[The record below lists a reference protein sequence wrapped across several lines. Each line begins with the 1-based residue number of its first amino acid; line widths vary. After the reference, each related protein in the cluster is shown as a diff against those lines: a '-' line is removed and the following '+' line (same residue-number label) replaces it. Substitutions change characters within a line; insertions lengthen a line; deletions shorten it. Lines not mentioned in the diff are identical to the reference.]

1 MRPPNAERRAADCTT
16 TTLLA
21 HHAAR
26 RYHPLPVDNDYTIDA
41 DDIAT
46 TIRSSDVVVLRFVA
60 VGQRL
65 LLDFRTSDTE
75 GPLIRVVRP
84 VSSVQER
91 YKDLRRLRPRF
102 PLPERIVALWWP
114 RFARSLAASDVW
126 DGVHARLSASGYAEA
141 IAEASSAIEE
151 LVRLERCAT
160 VDAIVG
166 EGYKTL
172 WSASARRR

>member
-1 MRPPNAERRAADCTT
+1 M
-16 TTLLA
+16 LA
-21 HHAAR
+21 QQGPH

-41 DDIAT
+41 DDIAA

-65 LLDFRTSDTE
+65 LLDFRTSETE
-75 GPLIRVVRP
+75 GPLVRVVRP

-102 PLPERIVALWWP
+102 ALPERIVALWWP
-114 RFARSLAASDVW
+114 RFARSLAASSVW
-126 DGVHARLSASGYAEA
+126 SEVNARLRESGYADA
-141 IAEASSAIEE
+141 SAEAASAIEE

-160 VDAIVG
+160 IDAIVG

>member
-1 MRPPNAERRAADCTT
+1 MRPPHAERRAPDCTIKVA
-16 TTLLA
+16 LA
-21 HHAAR
+21 QQCYR

-41 DDIAT
+41 DDIAA

-65 LLDFRTSDTE
+65 LLDLRTSESE

-102 PLPERIVALWWP
+102 ALPERIVALWWP

-126 DGVHARLSASGYAEA
+126 SEVVARLHTSGHPSAVAGASAA
-141 IAEASSAIEE
+141 IDE

-160 VDAIVG
+160 LDAIAG
-166 EGYKTL
+166 EGYRTL